1 MNQNLYLFSD
11 VDECTLNTDNC
22 DINAECTNTVGSFEC
37 DCNDGYAGTGVTCTG
52 IYLVTINKKQP
63 VCNIVKRIAWL
74 HYIIFSL

>member
-37 DCNDGYAGTGVTCTG
+37 DCNSGFSGDGVTCSG
-52 IYLVTINKKQP
+52 NDCVDLFIYLLT
-63 VCNIVKRIAWL
+63 
-74 HYIIFSL
+74 